1 MGWLRLAE
9 DEQEEDER
17 SCVRQH
23 KAQQL
28 RLMIDWKYDD
38 DEQVVELEAG
48 QQKMKQ
54 KIFDLGLKHIFVS
67 GWLLVNRLGEK
78 D

>member
-1 MGWLRLAE
+1 
-9 DEQEEDER
+9 
-17 SCVRQH
+17 
-23 KAQQL
+23 
-28 RLMIDWKYDD
+28 MIDWKYDD

-54 KIFDLGLKHIFVS
+54 KIFDPGLKHIFVV

-78 D
+78 DWRLHRQQDDNNL